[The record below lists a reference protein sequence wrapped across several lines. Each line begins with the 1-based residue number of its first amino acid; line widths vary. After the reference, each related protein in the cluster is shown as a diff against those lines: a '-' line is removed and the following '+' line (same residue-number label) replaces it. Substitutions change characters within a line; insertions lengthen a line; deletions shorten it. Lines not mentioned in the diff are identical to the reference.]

1 MSYIFLDES
10 GDLGFNFSKSKTSRF
25 FIISVLFIHD
35 KRPLEK
41 VVKNTHSALKKV
53 HKKRGGTLHSY
64 KESPTTRIRLL
75 RSLNTYELKIMTIC
89 LDKSKVYTKLQEEKD
104 ILYNYVT
111 NILLDRIFTKKLV
124 DKNQKIHLIAS
135 KKETNKF
142 LNLNFKNYLTNQ
154 ARNNHN
160 INIKVEIKTP
170 FQEKSLQAIDFVCWS
185 MFRKYEHGDDYYYK
199 IIENLIVE
207 ENPLFR

>member
-1 MSYIFLDES
+1 
-10 GDLGFNFSKSKTSRF
+10 
-25 FIISVLFIHD
+25 
-35 KRPLEK
+35 
-41 VVKNTHSALKKV
+41 
-53 HKKRGGTLHSY
+53 
-64 KESPTTRIRLL
+64 
-75 RSLNTYELKIMTIC
+75 NTYELKIMTIC